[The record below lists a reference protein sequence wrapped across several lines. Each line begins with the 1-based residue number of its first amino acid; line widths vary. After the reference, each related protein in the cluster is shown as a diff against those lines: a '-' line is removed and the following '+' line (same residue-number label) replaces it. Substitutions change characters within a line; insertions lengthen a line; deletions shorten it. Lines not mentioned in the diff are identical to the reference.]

1 MVKRGILVFMA
12 VLGLALVAAKP
23 ARAQFGSLEGDVK
36 DRDGKP
42 LVGALVVIDR
52 VDIKGNYKVK
62 TDKKGH
68 YFHGGLPLGQYNV
81 TLMQGEQ
88 VLDRANNVR
97 VRLGEPTPINFD
109 LKQAQERAMAAQA
122 GIQLQSKP
130 GGSGEVQLTK
140 EQRAQI
146 EGQQKQRQA
155 QQEKMEKLNKSF
167 AAGSEALR
175 AAGSTPVLIAQ
186 AGLQLQPGQPL
197 TNEQQTQIDALRVKY
212 YETAVTELETAV
224 QADPNQHVVLAHLGE
239 AYVGAGRA
247 KRGEEATALYKK
259 AIEIYQKAIALK
271 ADEASYHNNYGLALI
286 AAGQLEEAKAEFTKA
301 AQLDPPAAGRYYF
314 NLGAVLTNSGKIKEA
329 AEAFRLATQADPNY
343 AEAWYQLGI
352 ALSGEATLDEKTG
365 KITAAPGTIEALNKY
380 IEIAPNGPNV
390 EAAKSLAATL
400 GGTVQME
407 IKAAKPAR
415 KR

>member
-146 EGQQKQRQA
+146 EAQQKQRQA

-175 AAGSTPVLIAQ
+175 AK
-186 AGLQLQPGQPL
+186 
-197 TNEQQTQIDALRVKY
+197 N
-212 YETAVTELETAV
+212 YEVAVTELETAV

-259 AIEIYQKAIALK
+259 AIDIYQKAIALK

-301 AQLDPPAAGRYYF
+301 AQLDPPSAGRYYF

-400 GGTVQME
+400 GGTVQTE